1 MDELLKQIKDNWN
14 ETADSDWYQSL
25 RTDEKIEELVKEP
38 ANAFHPALHQMI
50 NKYIPDLHGK
60 KVLLPSSGDNHAAFA
75 FALLG
80 AEVTS
85 TDISEKQLEYAQK
98 IANNLNLSISF
109 VCDDITQLSNI
120 EDNSFD
126 LVYTSNGTHTWI
138 ADIVTMYKNI
148 YRVLKPSGFSIM
160 FDIHPF
166 NRPFTGEPW
175 KQPIII
181 KSYEE
186 TMPHCLHGFL
196 LLHKNNVYFQI
207 LKYSVFLIMNKPQKI
222 SQNIQYG
229 KTTFIRLL
237 CITIL
242 FTLSFWL
249 AMGSGYLSGQ
259 RETVRESWNFNRA
272 LAAHIWGWGALFV
285 FAS

>member
-1 MDELLKQIKDNWN
+1 MDEWLKQVKDSWN

-25 RTDEKIEELVKEP
+25 RTDEKIKELVNEP
-38 ANAFHPALHQMI
+38 TNAFHPAVYQLI
-50 NKYIPDLHGK
+50 NKYMPDLQGK

-85 TDISEKQLEYAQK
+85 TDISEKQLERAQE
-98 IANNLNLSISF
+98 IANKLNLSMRF
-109 VCDDITQLSNI
+109 ACDDTTQLLNI

-126 LVYTSNGTHTWI
+126 LVYTSNGTHAWI

-148 YRVLKPSGFSIM
+148 FRVLKPTGFSVM

-175 KQPIII
+175 KEPKII

-186 TMPHCLHGFL
+186 TMPHCHWRVQDLV
-196 LLHKNNVYFQI
+196 NA
-207 LKYSVFLIMNKPQKI
+207 MI
-222 SQNIQYG
+222 SA
-229 KTTFIRLL
+229 RL
-237 CITIL
+237 TIKEMEEL
-242 FTLSFWL
+242 QAVNASFWFSYEEL
-249 AMGSGYLSGQ
+249 IKQKKEICA
-259 RETVRESWNFNRA
+259 EINNWEHNP
-272 LAAHIWGWGALFV
+272 LAALPAWISIA
-285 FAS
+285 AQK